1 MKKFRFLAV
10 LVALFA
16 VMAFAVESQAALVL
30 SDIGADAVLKK
41 YFNGTVPS
49 GGNNL
54 TLKLYCTNVTPVD
67 THTAGSYTACTGGGY
82 ADKTLTSGSWT
93 VTVGND
99 PSDAVYAAQTFTFTG
114 ALTTNGTIYGYFVVD
129 ADGVLIWA
137 ELLGSTFTPANN
149 GDNVVLTPKF
159 QMSKGTPN

>member
-1 MKKFRFLAV
+1 MKKYLFVLLAV
-10 LVALFA
+10 LMVFA
-16 VMAFAVESQAALVL
+16 FTATSHAALVL
-30 SDIGADAVLKK
+30 QDVGADQILKS
-41 YFNGTVPS
+41 YFNKTQPS

-82 ADKTLTSGSWT
+82 ADKTLTAGSWT

-99 PSDAVYAAQTFTFTG
+99 PSDAVYAAQTYTFTG
-114 ALTTNGTIYGYFVVD
+114 ALTTNGTIYGYYVVD

-137 ELLGSTFTPANN
+137 ELLGSTFTPANS
-149 GDNVVLTPKF
+149 GDNVVITPKF
-159 QMSKGTPN
+159 QLSKGTPAP